1 MIAGEVN
8 ALGEPTLT
16 IRVHGRSE
24 VGVMLRAGVDTGF
37 TQYLSLSYETV
48 LALNLAY
55 RYPMEMELGNGAIAP
70 MGVYDGWIEW
80 EGNLQRIPVH
90 ASDGDPQ
97 IGLSLLRGCR
107 LCTDLKDGGRVTLEP
122 L

>member
-1 MIAGEVN
+1 MITGEVD
-8 ALGEPTLT
+8 ALGEPALT

-24 VGVMLRAGVDTGF
+24 VVAMLRAGMDTGF
-37 TQYLSLSYETV
+37 TQYLCLPYETV

-55 RYPMEMELGNGAIAP
+55 RFPMEMELGNGAIAL

-80 EGNLQRIPVH
+80 EGRARRIPIH

-97 IGLSLLRGCR
+97 IGLALLRGCR
-107 LCTDLKDGGRVTLEP
+107 LCVDFVDGGRVTLEP